1 MHTSIKVFGN
11 QFNVLLSSKEGAE
24 PFLEVK
30 GCRIANGKNGEFVSW
45 PSTKKDDGK
54 YWNHAYASEKFA
66 AHVLELAKAAMPHE
80 APKRSSKPVVED
92 EDDSLPF

>member
-1 MHTSIKVFGN
+1 MHVSIKWFN
-11 QFNVLLSSKEGAE
+11 TQFNVLLASKEGAE

-54 YWNHAYASEKFA
+54 YWNHCYASEKFA
-66 AHVLELAKAAMPHE
+66 AHVLELAKAGVPQE
-80 APKRSSKPVVED
+80 APRSSKPAAVD
-92 EDDSLPF
+92 HSDDIPF